1 MSGGPAISPRSLVY
15 VSSTNSILHFRTYKI
30 EIDFGCYWLSRI
42 HSLTYYFLRR
52 KRSLGNSPVGK
63 SGVNTSKTYLV
74 RNKNVTQTSSL
85 FTTSLNSLWTLFVAI
100 LAILDIY
107 QLLQQKGLRNS
118 WSKFLHVSTSS
129 SHTDLS
135 PKVYRKSLGG
145 YTRAWTHGY
154 ALVDQSLRVPI
165 LFKEI
170 YVKMIQCTKKQ
181 QSVLLSCLSPL
192 LSYFLRLSVS
202 VFLTMLLVLYS
213 VS

>member
-1 MSGGPAISPRSLVY
+1 MLLAF
-15 VSSTNSILHFRTYKI
+15 T
-30 EIDFGCYWLSRI
+30 
-42 HSLTYYFLRR
+42 HSYINTSFFSRR
-52 KRSLGNSPVGK
+52 KRSLGNWPVGK

-165 LFKEI
+165 LFKEK

-202 VFLTMLLVLYS
+202 VFLTMLLVLFS